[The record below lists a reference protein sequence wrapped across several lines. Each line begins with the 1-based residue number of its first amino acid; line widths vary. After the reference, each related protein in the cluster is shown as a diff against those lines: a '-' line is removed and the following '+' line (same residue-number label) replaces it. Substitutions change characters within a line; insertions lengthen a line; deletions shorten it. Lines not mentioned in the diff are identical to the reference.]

1 MAALRKS
8 MVDRGYIPVDD
19 IFAST
24 STSSAGADE
33 AATALQQQQH
43 QQRVSEDSK
52 KRPPPPRPPAKLP
65 REARLAAL
73 LALYGAAVALGGV
86 FVPIAI
92 GVGASRSLR
101 WLDEGGTL
109 MPKRMTKRWRGRS
122 PLDVGGG
129 RERPRRQ
136 QLLPGLGGGGRG
148 RRRWRDAVLSYVPAV
163 ARLPRGDDEGRGA
176 AGACAAHGED
186 SAGLMA
192 AERVADAWDEI
203 YPPRPLR

>member
-1 MAALRKS
+1 MALRKS

-33 AATALQQQQH
+33 AAKALQQQQQRQ

-52 KRPPPPRPPAKLP
+52 KRPPPPRPPTKLP

-73 LALYGAAVALGGV
+73 VALYGAAVAVGGV

-109 MPKRMTKRWRGRS
+109 MPKRWRDVDRS
-122 PLDVGGG
+122 LLGGA
-129 RERPRRQ
+129 REWPRQ
-136 QLLPGLGGGGRG
+136 QLMAGLGGRGR

-163 ARLPRGDDEGRGA
+163 ARLPRGEDGGAGGA
-176 AGACAAHGED
+176 AGAGAARGED
-186 SAGLMA
+186 STGLMT
-192 AERVADAWDEI
+192 AERLGDAWDEM